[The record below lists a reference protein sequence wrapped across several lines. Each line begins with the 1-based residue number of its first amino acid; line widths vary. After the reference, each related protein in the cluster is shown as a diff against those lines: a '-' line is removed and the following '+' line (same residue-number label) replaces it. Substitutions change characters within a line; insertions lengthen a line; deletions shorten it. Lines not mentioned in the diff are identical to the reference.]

1 METMLESEAMAILV
15 GAGVSYGRREAALRA
30 AGGAL
35 AILEEPEA
43 YAAQLQARG
52 VALVRRAWTDRARM
66 LDELERK
73 GMALVPRGDEYY
85 PPLLRHIA
93 HPPHLLYVYG
103 QTDLTDQFPV
113 AVVGTRRASA
123 YGLNLTR
130 QMAAELANVGV
141 CIVSGLA
148 LGIDAAAHTGALD
161 AKGRTVAILGS
172 ALDQPYPAENRPLM
186 RRILESGGSVVSEYP
201 PGTVPT
207 KYSFLQRNRIIA
219 GMSLGTLVTEG
230 PKRSGALN
238 TAMRTIEN
246 GREVFALPGSVD
258 SPGSQLPNML
268 IGDGARLVT
277 CADDILAALHAVEDI
292 NLDIHRGETLGLVGE
307 SGCGK
312 STLGRTLMGIYQPTK
327 GKLVYDGRP
336 VDLSNKKDR
345 FAFAKKAQI
354 VFQDPGSSL
363 NPYQDVR
370 SILSLPLKVH
380 KVVPKNEIDDKILEI
395 LEMVELPADF
405 MYKSPNSIGGG
416 EKQLVSIARALC
428 CNPKF
433 IILDEPT
440 SSLDV
445 SIQAKI
451 INMLIKLKKEQNLT
465 YMFITHDMGVMRN
478 VSNRVAIMYLGKICE
493 IAPTETFYRNPLHP
507 YTQMLLSSIP
517 VVSEEDETIKPK
529 AVECVGEI
537 PSPVNVPTGCSF
549 HTRCPYKCERCTKED
564 PVMREVEPG
573 HTVRCHLIDK

>member
-73 GMALVPRGDEYY
+73 GMALVPSGDEYY

-123 YGLNLTR
+123 YGLNHTR

-277 CADDILAALHAVEDI
+277 CADDILAALVIEPKGAPRIPQTSAVQPEMTQPVRNAAGQAEPETGRAHI
-292 NLDIHRGETLGLVGE
+292 PGGLDETRRAVCAALLAGEADFDALCAAGGMESDELGALLIEMEMDGLVTPLAG
-307 SGCGK
+307 
-312 STLGRTLMGIYQPTK
+312 TRY
-327 GKLVYDGRP
+327 
-336 VDLSNKKDR
+336 
-345 FAFAKKAQI
+345 A
-354 VFQDPGSSL
+354 PG
-363 NPYQDVR
+363 PQ
-370 SILSLPLKVH
+370 
-380 KVVPKNEIDDKILEI
+380 
-395 LEMVELPADF
+395 
-405 MYKSPNSIGGG
+405 
-416 EKQLVSIARALC
+416 
-428 CNPKF
+428 
-433 IILDEPT
+433 
-440 SSLDV
+440 
-445 SIQAKI
+445 
-451 INMLIKLKKEQNLT
+451 
-465 YMFITHDMGVMRN
+465 MR
-478 VSNRVAIMYLGKICE
+478 
-493 IAPTETFYRNPLHP
+493 
-507 YTQMLLSSIP
+507 
-517 VVSEEDETIKPK
+517 D
-529 AVECVGEI
+529 
-537 PSPVNVPTGCSF
+537 
-549 HTRCPYKCERCTKED
+549 
-564 PVMREVEPG
+564 
-573 HTVRCHLIDK
+573 